1 MKKRSTLN
9 PIFENHKEFIME
21 IYLKILK
28 EYVQS
33 VYLITVL
40 VSIQEILVLIKMDF
54 LFQEID

>member
-1 MKKRSTLN
+1 
-9 PIFENHKEFIME
+9 ME